1 MWFLWILIVFIFIV
15 GIAMIIKPVW
25 FLELQD
31 IFRTDSDVDYSDFAI
46 VMMIVSGIG
55 MILFGIFLIF
65 KAFEL

>member
-1 MWFLWILIVFIFIV
+1 MWFLWILIVFIFVV

-65 KAFEL
+65 KVFVL